1 MRSSGGFGKTT
12 IRCTRGFGKTTF
24 DSHGRFRSESLTN
37 IETSDLL
44 NCMTVMVLEQVNYL
58 STESLVIEHQTP
70 HVHGVFVF
78 NVEKPLLAGRTLD
91 SFISRR
97 KPTSPLGRLLSPPP
111 EVQTQTVASLEKC
124 RST

>member
-1 MRSSGGFGKTT
+1 MT

-78 NVEKPLLAGRTLD
+78 NVEEAAVGWKDLR
-91 SFISRR
+91 
-97 KPTSPLGRLLSPPP
+97 
-111 EVQTQTVASLEKC
+111 
-124 RST
+124 